1 MYDQLAKG
9 AAVGVGYGTASN
21 YAEPGQPLSGKIA
34 NALDNAQL
42 ILARL
47 TSVADRTFGSVPTPA
62 ETNVS
67 QTLNTTDRTMDQLTD
82 MLVRIAQVSAR
93 LESGL

>member
-1 MYDQLAKG
+1 MTEEQYMRSSAKS
-9 AAVGVGYGTASN
+9 AYVDVAPA
-21 YAEPGQPLSGKIA
+21 QPLSGKIS
-34 NALDNAQL
+34 NALDNAQS

-62 ETNVS
+62 DGQTS
-67 QTLNTTDRTMDQLTD
+67 PTLNTTDRTMDQLTD

>member
-1 MYDQLAKG
+1 MYDNAKAGAYLAESQ
-9 AAVGVGYGTASN
+9 A
-21 YAEPGQPLSGKIA
+21 PPQPLSAKIS
-34 NALDNAQL
+34 NALDNAQM

-47 TSVADRTFGSVPTPA
+47 TSITDRTFGSVPTPA
-62 ETNVS
+62 DNSTS
-67 QTLNTTDRTMDQLTD
+67 PTLNTTDRTMDQLTD

>member
-1 MYDQLAKG
+1 MYDTSIKG
-9 AAVGVGYGTASN
+9 YASDSI
-21 YAEPGQPLSGKIA
+21 APAQPLSGKIS
-34 NALDNAQL
+34 NALDSAQS

-62 ETNVS
+62 DGQVTP
-67 QTLNTTDRTMDQLTD
+67 TLNTTDRTMDQLTD